1 MNMPKKQNFIFYPR
15 FKYFILFSKE
25 KCFPYNLNEALS
37 IAFQKYEKMKKH
49 LHIILQAKVYLT

>member
-1 MNMPKKQNFIFYPR
+1 MPKNRTLYSIQDSS
-15 FKYFILFSKE
+15 ILFYFFIE

-49 LHIILQAKVYLT
+49 HHIILQAKVYLT